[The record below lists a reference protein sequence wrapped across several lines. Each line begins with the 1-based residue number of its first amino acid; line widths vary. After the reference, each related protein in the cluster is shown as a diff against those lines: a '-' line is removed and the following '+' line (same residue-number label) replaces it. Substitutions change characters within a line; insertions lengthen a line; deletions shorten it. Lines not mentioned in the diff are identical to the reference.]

1 MINIKSAK
9 EIEYMREAGRITAL
23 ILKAIEEAVKP
34 GITTKELD
42 KIAENI
48 IKENGAKPSF
58 KGQPGFEGSKPFP
71 ACICASI
78 NNQVIHGIPD
88 DTKLKEGDII
98 SIDTGAYK
106 NGYHGDA
113 ARTFAVGSI
122 SEEAQKLIDVTKQS
136 FFEGIKQAIPGNR
149 ISDISHAVQEYVESN
164 KFSVVR
170 DFVGHGIGSELH
182 EEPSVPNYGKPG
194 RGPRLTKGM
203 TIAVE
208 PMVNEG
214 TYDIDILKNGWTVV
228 TSDGKLSAHYENTIL
243 ITDGKPEILTIL
255 K

>member
-23 ILKAIEEAVKP
+23 ALKSIEEAVKP

-42 KIAENI
+42 KIAEKVL
-48 IKENGAKPSF
+48 KENGAIPSF
-58 KGQPGFEGSKPFP
+58 KGQRGFEGSKPFP

-88 DTKLKEGDII
+88 DTKLQEGDII
-98 SIDTGAYK
+98 SIDMGALK

-113 ARTFAVGSI
+113 ARTFAVGNI
-122 SEEAQKLIDVTKQS
+122 SEEAQKLINVTKQS
-136 FFEGIKQAIPGNR
+136 FFEGIKQAIVGNR
-149 ISDISHAVQEYVESN
+149 ISDISHAVQEYVEAN
-164 KFSVVR
+164 NFSVVR
-170 DFVGHGIGSELH
+170 EFVGHGIGSELH

-194 RGPRLTKGM
+194 RGPRLAKGM

-208 PMVNEG
+208 PMVNVG
-214 TYDIDILKNGWTVV
+214 TYDVDILKNGWTVV

-243 ITDGKPEILTIL
+243 ITDGEPEILTIY
-255 K
+255 

>member
-9 EIEYMREAGRITAL
+9 EIEYMREAGHITAL
-23 ILKAIEEAVKP
+23 ILNAIEEAVKP
-34 GITTKELD
+34 GITTKDLD
-42 KIAENI
+42 KIAEKVL
-48 IKENGAKPSF
+48 KENGAIPSF
-58 KGQPGFEGSKPFP
+58 KGQQGFEGSKPFP

-88 DTKLKEGDII
+88 NTVLKEGDII

-113 ARTFAVGSI
+113 ARTYAVGNI

-136 FFEGIKQAIPGNR
+136 FFEGIKYAIEGNR
-149 ISDISHAVQEYVESN
+149 ISDISHAVQEYVEKN
-164 KFSVVR
+164 NFSVVR
-170 DFVGHGIGSELH
+170 EFVGHGIGSELH
-182 EEPSVPNYGKPG
+182 EEPSVPNYGKAG
-194 RGPRLTKGM
+194 RGPRLVKGM

-208 PMVNEG
+208 PMVNIG

-243 ITDGKPEILTIL
+243 ITDGEPEILT